1 MGPRFRQ
8 NNYRGSQRV
17 RVRTVAAVIA
27 LPSIPPGW
35 PTFSYDK
42 QLPEGIK
49 GQQQPAASRSTSQCG
64 FEECF
69 PLKLELDGEGE
80 REKHDHTIEPSSDGL
95 LVCRSE
101 NRAKV
106 WARSDPPDSRVKNL
120 ANPFKWNRLP
130 FPFPLRLGCL
140 SGCHFV
146 DSITPS
152 HCRPNKR
159 D

>member
-1 MGPRFRQ
+1 MQTAR
-8 NNYRGSQRV
+8 RGN
-17 RVRTVAAVIA
+17 
-27 LPSIPPGW
+27 
-35 PTFSYDK
+35 
-42 QLPEGIK
+42 K
-49 GQQQPAASRSTSQCG
+49 GQQPAASRSTSQCG

-69 PLKLELDGEGE
+69 PLKLELDGE

-130 FPFPLRLGCL
+130 FPFPPRLGCL
-140 SGCHFV
+140 SVCMAVTLSTRSLRPIV
-146 DSITPS
+146 DQIKEIDRSQ
-152 HCRPNKR
+152 
-159 D
+159 